1 MTFLEELDQFLENFR
16 TTGVIL
22 NYQISDIDENHLT
35 GAAIVY
41 MVNIVSDKVE
51 ELYFYV
57 WKSNDIINY
66 KPMDRLPSR
75 S

>member
-1 MTFLEELDQFLENFR
+1 MTFQEDLIALLEGFVSTN
-16 TTGVIL
+16 VIL
-22 NYQISDIDENHLT
+22 NYQISDLDETHET

-41 MVNIVSDKVE
+41 MVNVSTDKVE

-57 WKSNDIINY
+57 WRRNNVMSY

-75 S
+75 